1 MKPNEK
7 LFINFKKEADSL
19 FKEYS
24 QKINNSDAQTFP
36 FLLPQFSELSKK
48 IGDNY
53 ILQSNNLLL
62 EKNITSY
69 SNSLMVEIL
78 SLCRAKL
85 NSLENQ

>member
-1 MKPNEK
+1 M
-7 LFINFKKEADSL
+7 NFKKEMDLL
-19 FKEYS
+19 FKEFS
-24 QKINNSDAQTFP
+24 KKINNSDAQTLP

-48 IGDNY
+48 IGDHY

-62 EKNITSY
+62 EKEITSY